1 MMLNYLCSKFPLQG
15 GKPKVVLAPAKDNIL
30 VDVLFKAVELDIC
43 RPVIVGN
50 SDLLAGVAQ
59 KYGPAVSD
67 LELIEQAGDFESIKL
82 AVKMIKDNQADILMQ
97 GDTNRKDFLNL
108 VLDPGKGLA
117 RKNSYSY
124 ISLLMSPKNNRF
136 TMITDTFIHTLP
148 NLQEKNVI
156 IENALKLALLLKID
170 RPKVAVLAAIEKVN
184 PRISSTVDAAVLSK
198 MSERKQFGD
207 AVVEGPLDI
216 DCATSREAAARKKLD
231 SIVPG
236 DVDIYVVPNV
246 ESGYAFS
253 QMLAFVGKMPH
264 AGVLAGTAKPVV
276 VNVPFIGFD
285 EKVAEIAIS
294 AMLL

>member
-1 MMLNYLCSKFPLQG
+1 MLDYLCSKFPRQG
-15 GKPKVVLAPAKDNIL
+15 EKPKVVLAPAKDQSVI
-30 VDVLFKAVELDIC
+30 DVLLKAVKLNIC
-43 RPVIVGN
+43 RPVIIGN
-50 SDLLAGVAQ
+50 SDVLAEVAQ
-59 KYGPAVSD
+59 KYRPVVSD

-82 AVKMIKDNQADILMQ
+82 AVKMIKENRADILMQ

-117 RKNSYSY
+117 KRNSYSY
-124 ISLLMSPKNNRF
+124 VSLLMSPKDNRF

-148 NLQEKNVI
+148 NLQEKSVI
-156 IENALKLALLLKID
+156 VENALKLALPLKID

-184 PRISSTVDAAVLSK
+184 PRIPSTVDAAVLAK

-231 SIVPG
+231 SVVPG

-264 AGVLAGTAKPVV
+264 AGVLVGTAKPVV

-285 EKVAEIAIS
+285 EKVAEIALS